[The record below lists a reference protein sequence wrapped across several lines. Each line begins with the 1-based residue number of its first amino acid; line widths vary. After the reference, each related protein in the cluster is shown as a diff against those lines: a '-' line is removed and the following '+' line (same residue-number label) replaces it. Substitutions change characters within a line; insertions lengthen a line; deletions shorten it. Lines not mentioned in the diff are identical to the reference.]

1 MIAAGYIKAQM
12 APFLVDLELIQALVA
27 LDQVAQNPT
36 ALNLMALN
44 QAALDPVIMK

>member
-12 APFLVDLELIQALVA
+12 APFLVDLKLAQALAA
-27 LDQVAQNPT
+27 LDQVAPNPT

-44 QAALDPVIMK
+44 QAALDPVVMK

>member
-12 APFLVDLELIQALVA
+12 APFLVDLELVQALAA
-27 LDQVAQNPT
+27 LDQVAPNPT

>member
-1 MIAAGYIKAQM
+1 M
-12 APFLVDLELIQALVA
+12 APFLVNLELVPALAA
-27 LDQVAQNPT
+27 LDQVAPNPT